1 MFKSNTFEGVGFFF
15 VENFNV
21 KTHYFIKIPL

>member
-1 MFKSNTFEGVGFFF
+1 MFKTGPFERVGFF

-21 KTHYFIKIPL
+21 KTHYFKKIPF